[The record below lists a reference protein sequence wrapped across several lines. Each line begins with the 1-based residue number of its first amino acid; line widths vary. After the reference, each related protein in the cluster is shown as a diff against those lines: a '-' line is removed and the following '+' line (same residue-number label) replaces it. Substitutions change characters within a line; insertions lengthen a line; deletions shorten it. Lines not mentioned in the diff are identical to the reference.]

1 MKTVKDLKQ
10 TLANVELLNEKQM
23 QDVKGGQCDKR
34 RRVTVSTGSYSSTV
48 IVP

>member
-10 TLANVELLNEKQM
+10 TLANVEQLNAKQM
-23 QDVKGGQCDKR
+23 QDIKGGQCDKR
-34 RRVTVSTGSYSSTV
+34 RRVEVSAGNYNCTV